1 MGLHRCLPSK
11 RRRAVS
17 DRTGGSE
24 NGPRKNRAGRQAT
37 GILKTLR
44 AGPWRPAP
52 LLFDSAKTSPGN
64 AQEIWRA
71 ISPRSARLR
80 FGAAWFKPRR
90 LSGGNPTHGNGNDE
104 VGLHLR
110 RRQGRGQ
117 GGDARP
123 PRRQGREPRRDGQ
136 PRPAGAARLHHHD
149 RGLHLLL
156 RPTAA
161 PIPPSSKAE
170 VDDGA
175 RACRQ
180 DRRHDASATPA
191 NPLLVSVRSGA
202 RASMPGMMD
211 TVLNLGLNDE
221 TVEAL
226 AAQSGD
232 ARFAY
237 DSYRRFI
244 HDVCERRARRRPRP
258 LRGRARATTRSAR
271 ATRSTPTSRPTTGKT
286 LIAALQGDRREGAR
300 QALPAG
306 SARAAL
312 GRDRRRVRLAG

>member
-90 LSGGNPTHGNGNDE
+90 LSGGNPTHGNGNGE

-110 RRQGRGQ
+110 RRQGRGRI
-117 GGDARP
+117 GDARA

-136 PRPAGAARLHHHD
+136 SRPAGAARLHHHD

-156 RPTAA
+156 RPRPHLSAG
-161 PIPPSSKAE
+161 AE
-170 VDDGA
+170 GA
-175 RACRQ
+175 RSHEPSLMSARSPA
-180 DRRHDASATPA
+180 RPSATPGT
-191 NPLLVSVRSGA
+191 RSSSRCA
-202 RASMPGMMD
+202 RAP
-211 TVLNLGLNDE
+211 
-221 TVEAL
+221 AP
-226 AAQSGD
+226 
-232 ARFAY
+232 R
-237 DSYRRFI
+237 
-244 HDVCERRARRRPRP
+244 CRA
-258 LRGRARATTRSAR
+258 
-271 ATRSTPTSRPTTGKT
+271 
-286 LIAALQGDRREGAR
+286 
-300 QALPAG
+300 
-306 SARAAL
+306 
-312 GRDRRRVRLAG
+312 